1 MYNRY
6 IALISYHTC
15 PLASEEGKE
24 TGGMNV
30 YVLELGKRLAQKG
43 LMVDAFTRSQDPT
56 NQKIVQVAPG
66 FRVIHLPAGPEAP
79 IPKKEVYRFIP
90 EFVEN
95 FLRFTHENDLQYEVL
110 DCHYYLSGLIG
121 LEIQERQHQPI
132 IMTFHTLA
140 MMKNLVARDELE
152 KESRERIES
161 ELTLVQK
168 ADVIIAPSRNEKQY
182 LEYLYETDP
191 AKIHIIHP
199 GVDLSLFK
207 PIPQAEAKAFIH
219 AAPDCQMIMF
229 VGRIEPLKGIDG
241 LLYAMK
247 ILTSKNPDLK
257 VCLWIVGGDISQPVD
272 QWSKELQ
279 KLEHLRQLLKIDTM
293 VKFVGQRPQHELP
306 YYYNAAELVVMPSHY
321 ESFSMTAAEAMACGV
336 PVITTNVAG
345 VSTLMDDQRESLILS
360 VNNPLLLAQKIEQL
374 LYQPNVRQKLCG
386 ALRENVKNVTWET
399 TADALIDIY
408 KRLILQPSVSR
419 QS

>member
-1 MYNRY
+1 MLNRS

-43 LMVDAFTRSQDPT
+43 LRVDAFTRSQDPT
-56 NQKIVQVAPG
+56 NQKIVQVASN

-79 IPKKEVYRFIP
+79 IPKKELYRFIP
-90 EFVEN
+90 EYVEN
-95 FLRFTHENDLQYEVL
+95 FLRFTKEHDLHYDVL

-121 LEIQERQHQPI
+121 LEIQQRQHQPL

-161 ELTLVQK
+161 ELMLVQK
-168 ADVIIAPSRNEKQY
+168 ADVVVAPSRHEKQY

-191 AKIHIIHP
+191 AKIRIIHP

-207 PIPQAEAKAFIH
+207 PMPHAEARAFVGADPEYRI
-219 AAPDCQMIMF
+219 ILF

-247 ILTSKNPDLK
+247 ILTSKNPNLK
-257 VCLWIVGGDISQPVD
+257 VCLWIVGGDISQPVN
-272 QWSKELQ
+272 QWSRELQ

-345 VSTLMDDQRESLILS
+345 VSTLMDDQLEALILS

-386 ALRENVKNVTWET
+386 ALRANVKNVTWDN
-399 TADALIDIY
+399 TADALIEIY
-408 KRLILQPSVSR
+408 KRLTLQPSISK
-419 QS
+419 S

>member
-1 MYNRY
+1 MFNRHV
-6 IALISYHTC
+6 ALISYHTC

-43 LMVDAFTRSQDPT
+43 LLVDTFTRSQDAT
-56 NQKIVQVAPG
+56 IQKIVPIVPG
-66 FRVIHLPAGPEAP
+66 FRVVHLPAGAETTL
-79 IPKKEVYRFIP
+79 PKKELYQYIP

-95 FLRFTHENDLQYEVL
+95 FLKFTQENNLHYEVL

-121 LEIQERQHQPI
+121 LEIQKYQHQPI

-140 MMKNLVARDELE
+140 LMKNLVARDELE
-152 KESRERIES
+152 QESRERIVA

-168 ADVIIAPSRNEKQY
+168 AEAVVAPSRNEKQY
-182 LEYLYETDP
+182 LEYLYEADP
-191 AKIHIIHP
+191 AKIRIIHP

-207 PIPQAEAKAFIH
+207 PMAQAQAKAFVH
-219 AAPDCQMIMF
+219 AEPDYQVILF

-247 ILTSKNPDLK
+247 ILTSKNPDLN
-257 VCLWIVGGDISQPVD
+257 VCLWIVGGDVSQPVTH
-272 QWSKELQ
+272 WSKELQ
-279 KLEHLRQLLKIDTM
+279 KLEQLRQVLKLHTM

-336 PVITTNVAG
+336 PVVTTNVAG
-345 VSTLMDDQRESLILS
+345 VSTLMDDQREALITS
-360 VNNPLLLAQKIEQL
+360 VSNPLLLAQKIEQL
-374 LYQPNVRQKLCG
+374 LFQPEVRQKLRG
-386 ALRENVKNVTWET
+386 ALRENVENLTWDR
-399 TADALIDIY
+399 TADALICIY
-408 KRLILQPSVSR
+408 QQLTNLQPC
-419 QS
+419 Q

>member
-1 MYNRY
+1 MLNRH

-30 YVLELGKRLAQKG
+30 YVLELGKRLAQTG
-43 LMVDAFTRSQDPT
+43 LQVDAFTRSQDAT
-56 NQKIVQVAPG
+56 IRQIVPVVPG
-66 FRVIHLPAGPEAP
+66 FRVIHLPAGPETTL
-79 IPKKEVYRFIP
+79 PKKELYRFIP
-90 EFVEN
+90 EFVDS
-95 FLRFTHENDLQYEVL
+95 FLGFAQEYDLHYAVL

-121 LEIQERQHQPI
+121 LEIQKRQKQPI

-140 MMKNLVARDELE
+140 LMKNLVARDELE
-152 KESRERIES
+152 KESQERIEA
-161 ELTLVQK
+161 ELMLVQK
-168 ADVIIAPSRNEKQY
+168 AEAIIAPSRHEQQY
-182 LEYLYETDP
+182 LKYLYEADP

-199 GVDLSLFK
+199 GVDLNLFK
-207 PIPQAEAKAFIH
+207 PLPPAEAKAFVQ
-219 AAPDCQMIMF
+219 ADPDDQVILF

-257 VCLWIVGGDISQPVD
+257 VCLWIVGGDVSQPVD
-272 QWSKELQ
+272 HWSKELQ
-279 KLEHLRQLLKIDTM
+279 KLERLRQVLKIHPM

-345 VSTLMDDQRESLILS
+345 VSTLMDEQREALITS

-374 LYQPNVRQKLCG
+374 LFRPEVRQELRRS
-386 ALRENVKNVTWET
+386 LRENVENLTWET
-399 TADALIDIY
+399 TADALIAIY
-408 KRLILQPSVSR
+408 QQLTALQLSA
-419 QS
+419 

>member
-1 MYNRY
+1 MLNRH

-30 YVLELGKRLAQKG
+30 YVLELGKRLAQRG
-43 LMVDAFTRSQDPT
+43 FLVDAFTRSQDAT
-56 NQKIVQVAPG
+56 IQKVVPITPG
-66 FRVIHLPAGPEAP
+66 FRVIHVPAGPETTL
-79 IPKKEVYRFIP
+79 PKKELYQFIP

-95 FLRFTHENDLQYEVL
+95 FFRFADENDLHYAVL

-121 LEIQERQHQPI
+121 LEIQKRQKQPI

-140 MMKNLVARDELE
+140 LMKNLVARDELE
-152 KESRERIES
+152 KESQERIEA

-168 ADVIIAPSRNEKQY
+168 ADAIVAPSSYEQQY
-182 LEYLYETDP
+182 LEYLYEADP

-199 GVDLSLFK
+199 GVDLSLFR
-207 PIPQAEAKAFIH
+207 PLPQAEAKAVVE
-219 AAPDCQMIMF
+219 ADPDDQVILF

-247 ILTSKNPDLK
+247 ILTSRNPDLK
-257 VCLWIVGGDISQPVD
+257 VCLWIVGGDVSQPVEH
-272 QWSKELQ
+272 WSKELQ
-279 KLEHLRQLLKIDTM
+279 KLERLREVLKLHAM

-345 VSTLMDDQRESLILS
+345 VSTLMDDQRDALITS

-374 LYQPNVRQKLCG
+374 LLRPEVRQELRDS
-386 ALRENVKNVTWET
+386 LRENVENLTWDT
-399 TADALIDIY
+399 TADALIAIY
-408 KRLILQPSVSR
+408 QQVTALQMSA
-419 QS
+419 

>member
-1 MYNRY
+1 MLNQR

-30 YVLELGKRLAQKG
+30 YVLELGKRLAQRG
-43 LMVDAFTRSQDPT
+43 LQVDAFTRSQDVT
-56 NQKIVQVAPG
+56 NAKIVDVTPG
-66 FRVIHLPAGPEAP
+66 FRVIHLPAGPEAG
-79 IPKKEVYRFIP
+79 IPKKELYHYIP
-90 EFVEN
+90 EFVDN
-95 FLRFTHENDLQYEVL
+95 FLRFCEEYNLHYDVL

-121 LEIQERQHQPI
+121 LEIQKQQKQPI

-140 MMKNLVARDELE
+140 LMKNLVARDELE

-161 ELTLVQK
+161 ELMLVQK
-168 ADVIIAPSRNEKQY
+168 ADAIAAPSNNEKQY

-207 PIPQAEAKAFIH
+207 PMPQQEAKAH
-219 AAPDCQMIMF
+219 VGADPDSHILLF

-247 ILTSKNPDLK
+247 ILIGRNPDLK
-257 VCLWIVGGDISQPVD
+257 VCLWIVGGDISQPVN

-279 KLEHLRQLLKIDTM
+279 KLEQLRQVLKMDTM
-293 VKFVGQRPQHELP
+293 VKFVGQRHQHDLP
-306 YYYNAAELVVMPSHY
+306 YFYNAAEMVVMPSHY
-321 ESFSMTAAEAMACGV
+321 ESFSMTAAEAMSCGV

-345 VSTLMDDQRESLILS
+345 VSMLMDDQREALITS
-360 VNNPLLLAQKIEQL
+360 VNNPLLLSQKIEQL
-374 LYQPNVRQKLCG
+374 LFQPEIRETLRG
-386 ALRENVKNVTWET
+386 ELRENVENLTWET
-399 TADALIDIY
+399 TADTLIGIY
-408 KRLILQPSVSR
+408 QQLTVLQPR
-419 QS
+419 